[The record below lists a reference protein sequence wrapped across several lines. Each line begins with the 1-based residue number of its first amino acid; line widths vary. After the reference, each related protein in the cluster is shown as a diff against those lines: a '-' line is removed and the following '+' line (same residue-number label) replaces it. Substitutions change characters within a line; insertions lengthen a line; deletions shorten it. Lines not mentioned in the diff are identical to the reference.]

1 MNLKERVKKI
11 ARAILAAKRPHV
23 PDHPTWWTCFY
34 YEGESPSDQHCTHK
48 FFGDLEDK
56 AVEEIKKLLVQY
68 FDKKPFKPFQITFN
82 KEDFF
87 GPEKETRVLTPTE
100 YNKENLLL
108 DLRSKLDKFKED
120 NYPNYNPHV
129 TSDKE
134 ILEKPFKG
142 FALMYGDDKVLDY
155 RAE

>member
-11 ARAILAAKRPHV
+11 ARAILAAKGPHV

-48 FFGDLEDK
+48 YFGDLEDK

-120 NYPNYNPHV
+120 NYPNYKPHV

-155 RAE
+155 IAE